1 MLASSEEAAAANSER
16 PRWRVYAPSLAVFL
30 LLFGYSAVLQHWN
43 GAFGAEASGESD
55 EAAHVVTGLMAHDY
69 VARGFPGAPFDFAKE
84 FYLHYPKVAIGH
96 WPPFLYAL
104 LSGWMLPFP
113 ASIPSLV
120 FLMALLAALFA
131 WLLYGAVLREFGSQP
146 AAALAGFFLLS
157 VPLMERFGGLIMAD
171 LPLALWS
178 VAAALAWGRYLDSER
193 LRHAVLFA
201 LFSSCAILTKGD
213 GLQLAMLPPLTI
225 LATRRWRLAGAKGP
239 WLAAILVAAL
249 CLPWTAITMKL
260 VTPTMQNG
268 AGWAFSRIALPFY
281 LIQLSHGAGGLI
293 AALAVVG
300 ILVRFAPPF
309 REAAPGGLWVSMAA
323 LLFAD
328 IVFHAAVPAGLEPRY
343 LITGMFPLLL
353 FAAAGVDRIGRK
365 RKRYVIAA
373 AAAVTALFFLFT
385 FRITPKYS
393 FGFAEAAADI
403 VADPTLSHAA
413 VLASSDR
420 DGEGLLISE
429 IALRERRN
437 GHYVLRASKMLASSD
452 WNRMNYRLRYS
463 TAAAVAG
470 LLNTL
475 AVDVVV
481 IDETPGVMHFQHH
494 DLLREAVQGPE
505 WRLAGVYPKIR
516 EGMAPHAR
524 VEMFRRR
531 VPGGAFDPSRLSFP
545 DMVKPLE

>member
-1 MLASSEEAAAANSER
+1 MIASSDEAAAANSGR
-16 PRWRVYAPSLAVFL
+16 LRWRVYAPSLAVFL
-30 LLFGYSAVLQHWN
+30 LLFGYSVLLQYWN
-43 GAFGAEASGESD
+43 GAFRAEASGESD

-69 VARGFPGAPFDFAKE
+69 VARGFPGPPLAFAKE

-96 WPPFLYAL
+96 WPPLMYAL
-104 LSGWMLPFP
+104 LGGWMLPFP

-131 WLLYGAVLREFGSQP
+131 WLLYGAVLREFRSQP
-146 AAALAGFFLLS
+146 AAALAGIFLLS
-157 VPLMERFGGLIMAD
+157 IPLMERFGGLIMTD

-178 VAAALAWGRYLDSER
+178 VAAAFAWGLYLDSER
-193 LRHAVLFA
+193 PRHAVLFA

-213 GLQLAMLPPLTI
+213 GLQLAVLPPCTI
-225 LATRRWRLAGAKGP
+225 LATRRWRLARKKGL

-268 AGWAFSRIALPFY
+268 VGWAFSRIALPFY
-281 LIQLSHGAGGLI
+281 LTQLSHSAGGLI
-293 AALAVVG
+293 AALAVAG
-300 ILVRFAPPF
+300 ILARFAPRF
-309 REAAPGGLWVSMAA
+309 RERPQRGLWVSMAA

-328 IVFHAAVPAGLEPRY
+328 IVFHAAVPAGLEQRY

-353 FAAAGVDRIGRK
+353 FAAAGVDWLCRR
-365 RKRYVIAA
+365 RRSYVIAA
-373 AAAVTALFFLFT
+373 AAVVTTLFFLFT

-393 FGFAEAAADI
+393 YGFAEAAAGI
-403 VADPTLSHAA
+403 VTDPSLSHAA

-452 WNRMNYRLRYS
+452 WNRMNYRLRYP
-463 TAAAVAG
+463 TAAGVAG
-470 LLNTL
+470 LLNAL

-481 IDETPGVMHFQHH
+481 IDETPGVMHFLHN

-505 WRLAGVYPKIR
+505 WRLAGVYPKIK

-524 VEMFRRR
+524 VEIFRRR
-531 VPGGAFDPSRLSFP
+531 TPIGAFDPSRLSFH